1 MNLTGLSTV
10 CEFLKKCS
18 DIFVTT
24 FGKIIPMK
32 TKTMHTVVVIPNN
45 KKLEI
50 LYYCSD
56 TKLQEKE
63 KENFTNLVM
72 QLQDCHSLIKIPR
85 LKIENAD
92 AIEAIVQKTVINA
105 RGHLC
110 D

>member
-10 CEFLKKCS
+10 CEFKNS
-18 DIFVTT
+18 GDVFVSNN

-50 LYYCSD
+50 TYYCSD

-63 KENFTNLVM
+63 NFTNLVI
-72 QLQDCHSLIKIPR
+72 QLHDCHALIKIPR
-85 LKIENAD
+85 SKINNAD